1 MFQVHFYFGDMRNA
15 WFHLVECNI
24 QPDVA
29 HQHLN
34 QTRNGIKT
42 SEEIKSIDIII
53 PINERGNS
61 SSTLRMIHRQWYNKI
76 QFQLCKFWW
85 SGFESWYQQVFL
97 AETHQIKNYKSANN
111 IRISE
116 NLNVKIRL
124 RFILS
129 GRWWVIF
136 TLAPPLV
143 ALIVYLL
150 VKKVLLNAWGSIYFR
165 WLKITILR

>member
-1 MFQVHFYFGDMRNA
+1 MHVMKSWSTFVVRVHFFRNA
-15 WFHLVECNI
+15 YFHLVECNI

-76 QFQLCKFWW
+76 QFQLCKFFQ
-85 SGFESWYQQVFL
+85 G
-97 AETHQIKNYKSANN
+97 HI
-111 IRISE
+111 
-116 NLNVKIRL
+116 
-124 RFILS
+124 
-129 GRWWVIF
+129 
-136 TLAPPLV
+136 
-143 ALIVYLL
+143 
-150 VKKVLLNAWGSIYFR
+150 
-165 WLKITILR
+165 

>member
-1 MFQVHFYFGDMRNA
+1 MHMMKNIHWSTFDAQVHFFS
-15 WFHLVECNI
+15 FHLVECNI

-76 QFQLCKFWW
+76 QFQLCKFFQ
-85 SGFESWYQQVFL
+85 G
-97 AETHQIKNYKSANN
+97 HI
-111 IRISE
+111 
-116 NLNVKIRL
+116 
-124 RFILS
+124 
-129 GRWWVIF
+129 
-136 TLAPPLV
+136 
-143 ALIVYLL
+143 
-150 VKKVLLNAWGSIYFR
+150 
-165 WLKITILR
+165 